1 MENNKNS
8 EELSNKILRG
18 LKLTKERLIISKK
31 ALGGILVYSKDG
43 KIVKVKA
50 SDL

>member
-1 MENNKNS
+1 MEKEIKKS
-8 EELSNKILRG
+8 DLIEKLDRG
-18 LKLTKERLIISKK
+18 LKLTYERLLASKK
-31 ALGGILVYSKDG
+31 ASGGTLVFMKDG